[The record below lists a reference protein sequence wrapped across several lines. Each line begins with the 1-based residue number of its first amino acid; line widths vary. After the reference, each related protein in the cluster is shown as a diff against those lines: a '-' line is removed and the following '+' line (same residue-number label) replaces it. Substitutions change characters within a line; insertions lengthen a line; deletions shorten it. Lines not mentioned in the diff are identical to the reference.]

1 MWTVGRVTNA
11 FISTGAGLGPAQSP
25 SHSKGP
31 IVSQTRGQTFSG
43 DIDETRLC
51 VRQVRVRPRLRRLQG
66 RVPAE
71 AAVRARV
78 HAARPVVGAVSA
90 GVAGQP
96 EAVQHGAGVRHARR
110 RHGHGGRRVVDPVP
124 GRGRGPVG
132 RPRRRR
138 VPRLDGG
145 AGQRPAERVRL
156 RVRRHIRGG
165 NAGRTPG
172 QTEAAAAAAAAPTA
186 GANSVRCQGKPPTRS
201 LGLRGDF
208 DATVREHGGN
218 AVRFP
223 ERFFSSRVNNDRR
236 PIVIDLCRLLSPV
249 P

>member
-1 MWTVGRVTNA
+1 M
-11 FISTGAGLGPAQSP
+11 
-25 SHSKGP
+25 
-31 IVSQTRGQTFSG
+31 
-43 DIDETRLC
+43 
-51 VRQVRVRPRLRRLQG
+51 
-66 RVPAE
+66 PAE

-96 EAVQHGAGVRHARR
+96 KAVQHGAGVRHARR

-145 AGQRPAERVRL
+145 AGQRPTERVRL

-172 QTEAAAAAAAAPTA
+172 QTEAAAAAAAPTA
-186 GANSVRCQGKPPTRS
+186 GANSARYQGKPPTRS
-201 LGLRGDF
+201 SGPRGFRRDVEGSTLDFPNDFFRRSLR
-208 DATVREHGGN
+208 VK
-218 AVRFP
+218 
-223 ERFFSSRVNNDRR
+223 NDR
-236 PIVIDLCRLLSPV
+236 P
-249 P
+249 

>member
-1 MWTVGRVTNA
+1 M
-11 FISTGAGLGPAQSP
+11 
-25 SHSKGP
+25 
-31 IVSQTRGQTFSG
+31 
-43 DIDETRLC
+43 
-51 VRQVRVRPRLRRLQG
+51 
-66 RVPAE
+66 PAE

-110 RHGHGGRRVVDPVP
+110 GHGHGGRRVVDPMP
-124 GRGRGPVG
+124 GRGRGSVG

-172 QTEAAAAAAAAPTA
+172 QTAAAAAAASTA
-186 GANSVRCQGKPPTRS
+186 GTQRARDQGKPPRRPS
-201 LGLRGDF
+201 RPRGF
-208 DATVREHGGN
+208 RHEEGVREN
-218 AVRFP
+218 RLNFPNVRTI
-223 ERFFSSRVNNDRR
+223 FF
-236 PIVIDLCRLLSPV
+236 LSFFARKQ
-249 P
+249 